1 MKSFSKNLFLL
12 SEAAGILASSIYSL
26 LISFI
31 FQRYVGSQ
39 FINSLVGNIG
49 VTVSL
54 TVAYFAGS
62 IVDKK
67 LPWKVIL
74 LSDVLLI
81 PLFILLGFV
90 FNFPLLYQLGVI
102 VVIDIISVIVS
113 EFDSVSRPAYLKM
126 VADDRTITKVIQ
138 ATNMI
143 QTAFAILGYLLVF
156 VTIQFW
162 DFQNYFIM
170 ISLLYIIS
178 AMCIYFLPKGK
189 KLPSD
194 KVSNETVLDGLLSVV
209 QYILRKK
216 NNLFLYSALVIFMVK
231 NQIVMSLL
239 IYKIGRFDP
248 GFQNIHLTGAGILT
262 SVAIGAILNR
272 YFYGLDLL
280 KKRLFS
286 GLSLII
292 SGLLCIY
299 VGHIESVESFYV
311 FGLSIGGIF
320 GAGLPI
326 FNMLSS
332 ERIIMT
338 PQNFQGRSLSF
349 IRTFSVIGTLLLL
362 SFLGIVENVFSI
374 KTIYFD
380 FSGIL
385 SFVVVLF
392 FMKVIFREKE

>member
-31 FQRYVGSQ
+31 FQQYVGSQ

-156 VTIQFW
+156 VTIPDTTSPTPRPAW
-162 DFQNYFIM
+162 
-170 ISLLYIIS
+170 SRS
-178 AMCIYFLPKGK
+178 SCPA
-189 KLPSD
+189 ST
-194 KVSNETVLDGLLSVV
+194 VSHQSGVPVV
-209 QYILRKK
+209 
-216 NNLFLYSALVIFMVK
+216 
-231 NQIVMSLL
+231 
-239 IYKIGRFDP
+239 
-248 GFQNIHLTGAGILT
+248 
-262 SVAIGAILNR
+262 
-272 YFYGLDLL
+272 
-280 KKRLFS
+280 
-286 GLSLII
+286 
-292 SGLLCIY
+292 
-299 VGHIESVESFYV
+299 
-311 FGLSIGGIF
+311 
-320 GAGLPI
+320 
-326 FNMLSS
+326 
-332 ERIIMT
+332 
-338 PQNFQGRSLSF
+338 
-349 IRTFSVIGTLLLL
+349 
-362 SFLGIVENVFSI
+362 
-374 KTIYFD
+374 
-380 FSGIL
+380 
-385 SFVVVLF
+385 
-392 FMKVIFREKE
+392 